1 MSQAQEINPSETK
14 DAILKAAVGLFAE
27 AGMHGA
33 SIADIAKRAGVTKS
47 LVMYHFPT
55 KEDLWRQAVEYRVG
69 PTMEIMEK
77 FMLGEGGIGLEDLM
91 KVRVWAHHE
100 TPEISRMYAWTTLG
114 YGNPVPEDKCDM
126 VKALLA
132 KVASNPQKYKVPEGL
147 DPVMYVGVL
156 MATIDGW
163 FVFRNILSQFAD
175 KKCDSQEAT
184 EEFLRIVGTVFFP
197 EPCPGAKPAEEPI
210 QP

>member
-1 MSQAQEINPSETK
+1 MAKAPEINPSETK
-14 DAILKAAVGLFAE
+14 DAILKAAVELFAE

-33 SIADIAKRAGVTKS
+33 SIAGIAKRAGVTKS

-77 FMLGEGGIGLEDLM
+77 FMQDEAGIGLEDLM
-91 KVRVWAHHE
+91 KVRVLTHHE

-114 YGNPVPEDKCDM
+114 HGNPVPEDKCDM
-126 VKALLA
+126 VKALLN
-132 KVASNPQKYKVPEGL
+132 KVAADPAKYKVPAGI

-163 FVFRNILSQFAD
+163 FVFRHILSQFAERE
-175 KKCDSQEAT
+175 CSTEEAT
-184 EEFLRIVGTVFFP
+184 DEFMKIVARIFFTDP
-197 EPCPGAKPAEEPI
+197 SSSKS
-210 QP
+210 